1 VGQQEENRPE
11 AADASLAPGVV
22 NSLDT
27 DYFQLT
33 SGERLVIRNYRAM
46 KKSTQQT
53 FEDISEELAL
63 AFPAS
68 RPPTTLA
75 PAKGH

>member
-1 VGQQEENRPE
+1 VEQQEKNQPE
-11 AADASLAPGVV
+11 PAGTSLAPGVA
-22 NSLDT
+22 NTLDT

-33 SGERLVIRNYRAM
+33 NGERLVIRNYRAM
-46 KKSTQQT
+46 KKSTQQI

-68 RPPTTLA
+68 RPPAALM